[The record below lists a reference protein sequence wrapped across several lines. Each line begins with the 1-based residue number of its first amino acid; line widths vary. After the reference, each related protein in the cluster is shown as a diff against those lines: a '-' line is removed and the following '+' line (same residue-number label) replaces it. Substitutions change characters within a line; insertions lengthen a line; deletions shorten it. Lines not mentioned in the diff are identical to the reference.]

1 MCWILIQ
8 RLPPIT
14 CKHYPFFCLF
24 FSVWAPGS
32 SPSSYQ
38 GAVQVIFS
46 ITDRNTWMASLLW
59 LPQINQHPIKHMW
72 TFNQR
77 TICLIYCFP
86 ASFQQSS
93 SAPLLIPP
101 PASLFISMT
110 YVIVLRSW
118 MFLLRIRQAKVQIL
132 PERILPDPLSA
143 VQLTPLSRLHIQ
155 PSSKPQTQ
163 SCKQARCWWNNSQQ
177 VGHTTTLTC
186 HTCNM

>member
-8 RLPPIT
+8 HLPPI
-14 CKHYPFFCLF
+14 KFEHYPFFCLF
-24 FSVWAPGS
+24 LAAWGPGG

-38 GAVQVIFS
+38 GAAQVIFS
-46 ITDRNTWMASLLW
+46 ITDRNTWTASLLW

-77 TICLIYCFP
+77 TICLIWCLP

-93 SAPLLIPP
+93 FSFPSSA
-101 PASLFISMT
+101 LFISMT
-110 YVIVLRSW
+110 YIIVLLSW
-118 MFLLRIRQAKVQIL
+118 MFLLSIRQAKVQIL

-155 PSSKPQTQ
+155 PSSKPQTE
-163 SCKQARCWWNNSQQ
+163 SCKQTRCWWNNSQQ
-177 VGHTTTLTC
+177 VGHTKTRTC
-186 HTCNM
+186 HTSNI

>member
-8 RLPPIT
+8 PLLPIK

-24 FSVWAPGS
+24 LSAWGPGS

-38 GAVQVIFS
+38 GAAQTIFS
-46 ITDRNTWMASLLW
+46 IIGRNTWTASLLL
-59 LPQINQHPIKHMW
+59 LPQINQHPVKHMW

-77 TICLIYCFP
+77 TICLICCLP

-93 SAPLLIPP
+93 SAPLLIF
-101 PASLFISMT
+101 LFISMT
-110 YVIVLRSW
+110 YVIVLLSW

-177 VGHTTTLTC
+177 VGHTKTLFKSL
-186 HTCNM
+186 